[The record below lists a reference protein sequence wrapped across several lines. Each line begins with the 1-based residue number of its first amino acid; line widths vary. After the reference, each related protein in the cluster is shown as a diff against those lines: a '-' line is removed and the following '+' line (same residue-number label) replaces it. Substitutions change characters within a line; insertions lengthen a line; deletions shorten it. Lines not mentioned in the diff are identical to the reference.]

1 MGSISGH
8 SRPAC
13 IGRLD
18 FYRTDNRFA
27 SKIMGLCLGYVARAS
42 TNLRGGSSSRPAGSS
57 RSSLAHLVSSLRSP
71 RFRLNRRHWRPPWVD
86 LFIFTEARRI
96 LKGQPCG
103 HVSANRVLPH
113 LQKLSV
119 RIYLPPMA
127 ASDRNQSQAA
137 TRRSSIGSTSCLPC
151 NCSRHRSGIACSP

>member
-18 FYRTDNRFA
+18 FYRTHNRFA

-71 RFRLNRRHWRPPWVD
+71 RFRPNRRHWRPPWVD
-86 LFIFTEARRI
+86 LFVFTEARRI

-103 HVSANRVLPH
+103 HASANRVLPH
-113 LQKLSV
+113 LQKLSSAFICHQWQLLADCSQSV
-119 RIYLPPMA
+119 RIHAA
-127 ASDRNQSQAA
+127 ASKLSGVLCAN
-137 TRRSSIGSTSCLPC
+137 TRG
-151 NCSRHRSGIACSP
+151 G